1 MDEKL
6 AIYIS
11 AVKKQKRYL
20 NKFRDN
26 SLLYSTDIMGVDYE
40 FTDIEDA
47 IYDSSYNIELN
58 KVPVYSPELTDK
70 ELMTLLSHRKG
81 EYFTDVEMYRYM
93 NSLIIRLCK
102 EEIYGNDNNAVVSNT
117 KL

>member
-6 AIYIS
+6 ATYMS

-26 SLLYSTDIMGVDYE
+26 SLLYSTDIMGIDYE

-47 IYDSSYNIELN
+47 IYDSSYNIELTRFQ
-58 KVPVYSPELTDK
+58 Y
-70 ELMTLLSHRKG
+70 TLQ
-81 EYFTDVEMYRYM
+81 
-93 NSLIIRLCK
+93 N
-102 EEIYGNDNNAVVSNT
+102 
-117 KL
+117 